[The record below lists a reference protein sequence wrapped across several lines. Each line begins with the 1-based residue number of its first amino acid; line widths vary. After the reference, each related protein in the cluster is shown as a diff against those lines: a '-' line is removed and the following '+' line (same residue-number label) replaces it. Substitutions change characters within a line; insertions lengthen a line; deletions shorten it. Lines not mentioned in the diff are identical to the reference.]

1 MKNKVDKYNIG
12 RLKLEGINFF
22 KTVIE
27 IIHSFDVEIWIEYG
41 SLLGYVRHND
51 LIPWDSEFDLG
62 ILICGSGNGIS
73 MAANK
78 HQGIRSAIC
87 WEPELASLAR
97 QHNDANILTMP
108 ARFISEEKAIDI
120 VEAFFS
126 VQFEGGRHQNRVNKI
141 ACV

>member
-1 MKNKVDKYNIG
+1 MKVAIGVDHAGFDLKNKV
-12 RLKLEGINFF
+12 INYL
-22 KTVIE
+22 
-27 IIHSFDVEIWIEYG
+27 VEKGNEVKDFG
-41 SLLGYVRHND
+41 CSSS
-51 LIPWDSEFDLG
+51 DSVDYPDFAHPVASGVEKGEFDLG

-87 WEPELASLAR
+87 WKPELASLAR